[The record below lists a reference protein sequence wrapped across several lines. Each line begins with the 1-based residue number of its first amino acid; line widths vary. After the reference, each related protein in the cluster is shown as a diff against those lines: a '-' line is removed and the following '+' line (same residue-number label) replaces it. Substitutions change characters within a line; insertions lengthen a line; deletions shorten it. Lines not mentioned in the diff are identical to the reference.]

1 MLDMIAVKA
10 FRFFD
15 SSRLPH
21 SQKRT
26 VVARLR
32 ILVSTRRNSIT
43 NVAATEL
50 YLSRVLGWLHHH
62 VVVCCCCCWS
72 KGMVPYL
79 SPYHTGHGGCQ
90 CLITVRRATKE
101 QIM

>member
-62 VVVCCCCCWS
+62 VVVCCCCWS

-90 CLITVRRATKE
+90 CLITVRGQPTNK
-101 QIM
+101 